1 MSKIL
6 AKQTSTIQTS
16 TIQTNNPKISDFE
29 LPTKVYI
36 KIPFNN
42 KDTAKNLGCR
52 WEPEK
57 KSWFYMSNHDK
68 NKIEGI
74 KKLEA

>member
-36 KIPFNN
+36 KIPFTHL
-42 KDTAKNLGCR
+42 D
-52 WEPEK
+52 
-57 KSWFYMSNHDK
+57 
-68 NKIEGI
+68 I
-74 KKLEA
+74 

>member
-6 AKQTSTIQTS
+6 ARQTSTRQTS

-36 KIPFNN
+36 KIPFTHL
-42 KDTAKNLGCR
+42 D
-52 WEPEK
+52 
-57 KSWFYMSNHDK
+57 
-68 NKIEGI
+68 I
-74 KKLEA
+74 